1 VLHLLLNYLILFALF
16 IVLSVLFVHSGG
28 LDLMLVPGLAFSRS
42 GQRLGRG
49 KGYYDSYLQ
58 RYRQLPGMR
67 PVFTIALAFKQ
78 QIVDSI
84 PTSEDDASIDM
95 VLFDES

>member
-1 VLHLLLNYLILFALF
+1 
-16 IVLSVLFVHSGG
+16 
-28 LDLMLVPGLAFSRS
+28 MPGLAFTRS

-58 RYRQLPGMR
+58 RYRQLPDVS
-67 PVFTIALAFKQ
+67 PVVTIALAFNQ
-78 QIVDSI
+78 QIFDSI
-84 PTSEDDASIDM
+84 PTSDCDINIDM

>member
-1 VLHLLLNYLILFALF
+1 MLI
-16 IVLSVLFVHSGG
+16 VFVVDSGG
-28 LDLMLVPGLAFSRS
+28 LDLMLVPGLAFSCS

-78 QIVDSI
+78 QIFEGI
-84 PTSEDDASIDM
+84 PTSDDDASIDM

>member
-1 VLHLLLNYLILFALF
+1 
-16 IVLSVLFVHSGG
+16 
-28 LDLMLVPGLAFSRS
+28 MLVPGLAFSRS

-67 PVFTIALAFKQ
+67 PVITIALAFKQ
-78 QIVDSI
+78 QIFDNI
-84 PTSEDDASIDM
+84 PTSQHDVNIDI